1 MSVDPASA
9 QRSRSKPRVG
19 RLENPPRREFRARGS
34 FVQRCGGCQLP
45 DSHCICRFR
54 PRLRGCSCGDIAA
67 RASNEGPVCTACGS
81 IAEFWL
87 LMHPDEQYKPTN
99 TGRLI
104 RDCLPTTRV
113 FTWHRK
119 EPPPGFLELC
129 QDPAYAPVIVFPAPP
144 DRYEDRLIEA
154 LPQKLEQGQHDTPLK
169 TAFILLDGTWQQA
182 GKMFRLTRY
191 LESLPVLSLSPT
203 FASRYR
209 LRRAVHPGQLCT
221 AEVAA
226 ELLAFAGADHAARQ
240 MHSYFTVFSDHYTAA
255 RNNRPVAGETEAMQF
270 LTGASG

>member
-1 MSVDPASA
+1 MSMDDARA
-9 QRSRSKPRVG
+9 ERSRSKPQVG
-19 RLENPPRREFRARGS
+19 YLENPPRRQFRARGS
-34 FVQRCGGCQLP
+34 FVKRCGDCQLP

-54 PRLRGCSCGDIAA
+54 PRLPGCSCANGALE
-67 RASNEGPVCTACGS
+67 SCNGACACCDS
-81 IAEFWL
+81 LPEFWL

-104 RDCLPTTRV
+104 GDCLPRTRV

-119 EPPPGFLELC
+119 EAPAGFLELC
-129 QDPAYAPVIVFPAPP
+129 RDPTYAPVIVFPAPP
-144 DRYEDRLIEA
+144 DRYEERLIET
-154 LPQKLEQGQHDTPLK
+154 LPDTGGK

-191 LESLPVLSLSPT
+191 LESLPVLSLSPQN
-203 FASRYR
+203 ASNYR

-226 ELLAFAGADHAARQ
+226 ELLAFAGAHHQARQ
-240 MHSYFTVFSDHYTAA
+240 MHSYFSVFSDHYTAA
-255 RNNRPVAGETEAMQF
+255 RNNHALAGETEAMRF
-270 LTGASG
+270 LAGTPATT